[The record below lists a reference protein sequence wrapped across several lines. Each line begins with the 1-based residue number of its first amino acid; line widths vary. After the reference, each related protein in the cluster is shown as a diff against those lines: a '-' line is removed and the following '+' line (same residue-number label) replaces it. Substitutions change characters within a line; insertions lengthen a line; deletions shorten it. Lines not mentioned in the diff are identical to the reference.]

1 MARMRVGV
9 LISGRGSNMR
19 ALVEAA
25 ADPAYPAEIRLV
37 VSNEAQAGGLD
48 FARQAGIETEVVDH
62 RAFENRQSFEAEL
75 HRVIRGAG
83 VELICLAGF
92 MRLLTDSFVDHW
104 WDKLVNIHPSL
115 LPAFR
120 GLHVH
125 ERVIEA
131 GARFSGCTVHFVRP
145 AMDSGP
151 IIGQAVVAVDA
162 DDTAE
167 TLAQRIL
174 VQEHRLYPHVVR
186 LLAEGRV
193 RVVGERVHV
202 SGALAPTV
210 SLINPAIGDETAD
223 RR

>member
-1 MARMRVGV
+1 MKVGV

-25 ADPAYPAEIRLV
+25 ADPSYPAEIHLV
-37 VSNEAQAGGLD
+37 VSNEPDAKGLE
-48 FARQAGIETEVVDH
+48 FAHQAGIETAVVHH
-62 RAFENRQSFEAEL
+62 RRFDDRQMFEAEL
-75 HRVIRGAG
+75 HRVLRGAG

-104 WDKLVNIHPSL
+104 WDKLINIHPSL

-125 ERVIEA
+125 ERVIEM

-145 AMDSGP
+145 SMDNGP
-151 IIGQAVVAVDA
+151 IIGQAVVAVDPA
-162 DDTAE
+162 DTPE
-167 TLAQRIL
+167 ILAHRVL
-174 VQEHRLYPHVVR
+174 AQEHRLYPHAVR
-186 LLAEGRV
+186 LLADGRV
-193 RVVGERVHV
+193 RVVGERVYV
-202 SGALAPTV
+202 GGARAPDV
-210 SLINPAIGDETAD
+210 ALVNPAIDDEVTG